1 MQKQLVVP
9 LVSMVVKQFIHLPI
23 LVNLQTH
30 LVLHYLLIILLLV
43 EVVVLVDPMVVLVV
57 AQVE

>member
-1 MQKQLVVP
+1 
-9 LVSMVVKQFIHLPI
+9 MVVKLFMPLLI

-30 LVLHYLLIILLLV
+30 LVLHYLLIILLLLV
-43 EVVVLVDPMVVLVV
+43 VVVLVDPMVVLLV